1 MESNQKGTVSKK
13 VFYTTIIL
21 LVLLNIGTAYVLYN
35 TDTDK
40 KSVTAQ
46 KVSLEKE
53 FKNISD
59 TLDAKR
65 AELTAY
71 MGKNAEL
78 DNKIREDQ
86 DMIDHEKAQIAEMV
100 RKGNLTAG
108 ELAKARHMISKYEAS
123 IKDLNDQIA
132 ALNTKNE
139 ELTNQNTDLTKNLD
153 AERVTTAQLT
163 DQNKGLAKKVELGSL
178 LQINKV
184 DVEAIKKRHSGKEV
198 PVKRAKAAEELKIT
212 FETGN
217 NKVLD
222 PGNLDLYVRIIN
234 PKGETIAEQDKGSGT
249 IATAESDNPVQYSK
263 KADIDWDQKSKKV
276 IMYWDQHLQDPGTYK
291 VQVYQK
297 GYVVG
302 QGELKLI

>member
-13 VFYTTIIL
+13 VFYSTIIL

-35 TDTDK
+35 TDTEK

-86 DMIDHEKAQIAEMV
+86 EMIDHEKAQIAEMV
-100 RKGNLTAG
+100 RKGNLTSG
-108 ELAKARHMISKYEAS
+108 ELAKARQMISKYESS
-123 IKDLNDQIA
+123 IKDLNNQIA

-153 AERVTTAQLT
+153 AERVTTAQLS

-178 LQINKV
+178 LQISKV

-198 PVKRAKAAEELKIT
+198 PVKRVKAAEELKIT

-234 PKGETIAEQDKGSGT
+234 PKGETVAQQDKGSGT

-276 IMYWDQHLQDPGTYK
+276 IMYWEQHLQDPGTYK

-302 QGELKLI
+302 EGELKLI

>member
-13 VFYTTIIL
+13 VFYSTIIL

-35 TDTDK
+35 TDTEK

-46 KVSLEKE
+46 KVSLERE
-53 FKNISD
+53 FKSISD

-86 DMIDHEKAQIAEMV
+86 AMIDREKAQIAEMV
-100 RKGNLTAG
+100 RKGNLTQG
-108 ELAKARHMISKYEAS
+108 ELAKARQMVSKYEAS
-123 IKDLNDQIA
+123 IKDLNEQIA
-132 ALNTKNE
+132 QLNTKNQ

-163 DQNKGLAKKVELGSL
+163 DQNKGLAKKVEVGSL
-178 LQINKV
+178 LQIAKV

-198 PVKRAKAAEELKIT
+198 PVKRVKAAEELKIT

-234 PKGETIAEQDKGSGT
+234 PKGETVAQQDKGSGT

-276 IMYWDQHLQDPGTYK
+276 IMYWEQHLQDPGTYK

-302 QGELKLI
+302 EGEVKLI

>member
-13 VFYTTIIL
+13 VFYSTIIL
-21 LVLLNIGTAYVLYN
+21 LILLNIGTAYVLYN
-35 TDTDK
+35 TDTEK

-59 TLDAKR
+59 TLDSKR

-86 DMIDHEKAQIAEMV
+86 AMIDREKAQIAEMV
-100 RKGNLTAG
+100 RKGNLTQG
-108 ELAKARHMISKYEAS
+108 ELAKARQMVTKYEAS
-123 IKDLNDQIA
+123 IKDLNEQIA
-132 ALNTKNE
+132 ALNTKNQ

-153 AERVTTAQLT
+153 AERVTTAQLS

-198 PVKRAKAAEELKIT
+198 PVKRVKAAEELKIT

-234 PKGETIAEQDKGSGT
+234 PKGETVAQQDKGSGT

-276 IMYWDQHLQDPGTYK
+276 IMYWEQHLQDPGTYK

-302 QGELKLI
+302 EGELKLI

>member
-13 VFYTTIIL
+13 VFYSTIIL
-21 LVLLNIGTAYVLYN
+21 LILLNIGTAYVLYN
-35 TDTDK
+35 TDTEK

-78 DNKIREDQ
+78 DRTIKADQ
-86 DMIDHEKAQIAEMV
+86 DMIDREKAQIAEMV
-100 RKGNLTAG
+100 RKGTLTQG
-108 ELAKARHMISKYEAS
+108 ELAKARKMIATYESS
-123 IKDLNDQIA
+123 IKDLNEQIA
-132 ALNTKNE
+132 QLNTKNQ

-153 AERVTTAQLT
+153 AERVTTAQLS

-178 LQINKV
+178 LQISKV

-198 PVKRAKAAEELKIT
+198 PVKRVKAAEELKIT

-234 PKGETIAEQDKGSGT
+234 PKGETVAQQDKGSGT

-276 IMYWDQHLQDPGTYK
+276 IMYWEQHLQDPGTYK

-302 QGELKLI
+302 EGEVKLI

>member
-13 VFYTTIIL
+13 VFYSTIIL

-35 TDTDK
+35 TDTEK

-86 DMIDHEKAQIAEMV
+86 EMIDHEKAQIAEMV
-100 RKGNLTAG
+100 RKGNLTSG
-108 ELAKARHMISKYEAS
+108 ELAKARQMISKYESS

-153 AERVTTAQLT
+153 AERVTTAQLS

-178 LQINKV
+178 LQISKV

-198 PVKRAKAAEELKIT
+198 PVKRVKAAEELKIT

-234 PKGETIAEQDKGSGT
+234 PKGETVAQQDKGSGT

-276 IMYWDQHLQDPGTYK
+276 IMYWEQHLQDPGTYK

-302 QGELKLI
+302 EGELKLI

>member
-1 MESNQKGTVSKK
+1 MESNQKSTVSKRTYFAT
-13 VFYTTIIL
+13 VIL
-21 LVLLNIGTAYVLYN
+21 LVLLNCGTAYVLYN

-46 KVSLEKE
+46 KVSLEKD
-53 FKNISD
+53 FRNISD
-59 TLDAKR
+59 TLDAKK

-78 DNKIREDQ
+78 DKTILADQ
-86 DMIDHEKAQIAEMV
+86 AMIDKEKAQIADMIK
-100 RKGNLTAG
+100 RGNLTQG
-108 ELAKARHMISKYEAS
+108 ELAKARKMIAGYEAS

-132 ALNTKNE
+132 SLNTKNQ
-139 ELTNQNTDLTKNLD
+139 ELTNTNTDLTKNLD
-153 AERVTTAQLT
+153 AERVTTAQLS
-163 DQNKGLAKKVELGSL
+163 DQNKGLAKKVEIGSL
-178 LQINKV
+178 LQIAKV
-184 DVEAIKKRHSGKEV
+184 DVEAIKKRTSGKEV
-198 PVKRAKAAEELKIT
+198 PVKRVKAAQELKIT

-234 PKGETIAEQDKGSGT
+234 PKGETVAQNDKGSGT
-249 IATAESDNPVQYSK
+249 IATADNDMPVQYSK

-276 IMYWDQHLQDPGTYK
+276 TMYWEQHLQDPGTYK

-302 QGELKLI
+302 EGSVKLI

>member
-234 PKGETIAEQDKGSGT
+234 PKGETIAEQDRGSGT

>member
-13 VFYTTIIL
+13 VFYSAIIL

-35 TDTDK
+35 TDTEK

-46 KVSLEKE
+46 KVSLERE
-53 FKNISD
+53 FKSISD

-86 DMIDHEKAQIAEMV
+86 AMIDREKVQIAEMV
-100 RKGNLTAG
+100 RKGNMTQG
-108 ELAKARHMISKYEAS
+108 ELAKARQMVSKYEAS
-123 IKDLNDQIA
+123 IKDLNEQIA
-132 ALNTKNE
+132 QLNTKNQ
-139 ELTNQNTDLTKNLD
+139 ELTNQNTDLTKNLN

-163 DQNKGLAKKVELGSL
+163 DQNKGLAKKVEVGSL
-178 LQINKV
+178 LQIAKV

-198 PVKRAKAAEELKIT
+198 PVKRVKAAEELKIT

-234 PKGETIAEQDKGSGT
+234 PKGETVAQQDKGSGT

-276 IMYWDQHLQDPGTYK
+276 IMYWEQHLQDPGTYK

-302 QGELKLI
+302 EGEVKLI

>member
-13 VFYTTIIL
+13 VFYSAIVL

-35 TDTDK
+35 TDTEK

-78 DNKIREDQ
+78 DSKIREDQ
-86 DMIDHEKAQIAEMV
+86 EMIDHEKAQIAEMV
-100 RKGNLTAG
+100 RKGNLTSG
-108 ELAKARHMISKYEAS
+108 ELAKARQMISKYEAS

-153 AERVTTAQLT
+153 AERVTTAQLS

-178 LQINKV
+178 LQISKV

-198 PVKRAKAAEELKIT
+198 PVKRVKAAEELKIT

-234 PKGETIAEQDKGSGT
+234 PKGETVAQQDKGSGT

-276 IMYWDQHLQDPGTYK
+276 IMYWEQHLQDPGTYK

-302 QGELKLI
+302 EGELKLI

>member
-13 VFYTTIIL
+13 VFYSAIIL

-35 TDTDK
+35 TDTEK

-46 KVSLEKE
+46 KVSLERE

-86 DMIDHEKAQIAEMV
+86 AMIDREKAQIADMV
-100 RKGNLTAG
+100 RKGNMTQG
-108 ELAKARHMISKYEAS
+108 ELAKARQMVSKYEAS
-123 IKDLNDQIA
+123 IKDLTEQIA
-132 ALNTKNE
+132 QLNTKNQ

-163 DQNKGLAKKVELGSL
+163 DQNKGLAKKVEVGSL
-178 LQINKV
+178 LQIAKV

-198 PVKRAKAAEELKIT
+198 PVKRVKAAEELKIT

-234 PKGETIAEQDKGSGT
+234 PKGETVAQQDKGSGT

-276 IMYWDQHLQDPGTYK
+276 IMYWEQHLQDPGTYK

-302 QGELKLI
+302 EGEVKLI

>member
-13 VFYTTIIL
+13 VFYSAIIL

-35 TDTDK
+35 TDTEK

-65 AELTAY
+65 AELIAY

-78 DNKIREDQ
+78 DRTIKADQ
-86 DMIDHEKAQIAEMV
+86 DMIDREKAQIAEMV
-100 RKGNLTAG
+100 KKGTLTQG
-108 ELAKARHMISKYEAS
+108 ELAKARKMIATYEAS

-132 ALNTKNE
+132 QLNTKNQ

-153 AERVTTAQLT
+153 AERVTTAQLS

-178 LQINKV
+178 LQIAKV

-198 PVKRAKAAEELKIT
+198 PVKRVKAAEELKIT

-234 PKGETIAEQDKGSGT
+234 PKGETVAQQDKGSGT

-276 IMYWDQHLQDPGTYK
+276 IMYWEQHLQDPGTYK

-302 QGELKLI
+302 EGEVKLI

>member
-13 VFYTTIIL
+13 VFYSTIIL

-35 TDTDK
+35 TDTEK

-78 DNKIREDQ
+78 DSKIREDQ
-86 DMIDHEKAQIAEMV
+86 EMIDHEKAQIAEMV
-100 RKGNLTAG
+100 RKGNLTSG
-108 ELAKARHMISKYEAS
+108 ELAKARQMISKYEAS

-153 AERVTTAQLT
+153 AERVTTAQLS

-178 LQINKV
+178 LQISKV

-198 PVKRAKAAEELKIT
+198 PVKRVKAAEELKIT

-234 PKGETIAEQDKGSGT
+234 PKGETVAQQDKGSGT

-276 IMYWDQHLQDPGTYK
+276 IMYWEQHLQDPGTYK

-302 QGELKLI
+302 EGEVKLI

>member
-13 VFYTTIIL
+13 VFYSTIIL

-35 TDTDK
+35 TDTEK

-78 DNKIREDQ
+78 DSKIREDQ
-86 DMIDHEKAQIAEMV
+86 EMIDHEKAQIAEMV
-100 RKGNLTAG
+100 RKGNLTSG
-108 ELAKARHMISKYEAS
+108 ELAKARQMISKYEAS

-153 AERVTTAQLT
+153 AERVTTAQLS

-178 LQINKV
+178 LQISKV

-198 PVKRAKAAEELKIT
+198 PVKRVKAAEELKIT

-234 PKGETIAEQDKGSGT
+234 PKGETVAQQDKGSGT
-249 IATAESDNPVQYSK
+249 IAAAESDNPVQYSK

-276 IMYWDQHLQDPGTYK
+276 IMYWEQHLQDPGTYK

-302 QGELKLI
+302 EGELKLI